1 MSGLSPQSNIMKEHG
16 MAWEKEILILK
27 SYSVVTDI
35 AQKAKGSK
43 GERSIVC
50 NGTKSPNSKW
60 IKIAYL
66 IFRKSTF
73 SLGYDKNNGR
83 LNLSYPSDLFEPT
96 IAALNSAQHIYVWY
110 GKIDKYEHAGYRTDH
125 SLPVS
130 RTRTEQ
136 QAEEIIENYIK
147 QKPLP

>member
-1 MSGLSPQSNIMKEHG
+1 

-35 AQKAKGSK
+35 AQKEKGSK

-50 NGTKSPNSKW
+50 YGDQSPNSNW

-66 IFRKSTF
+66 IFRKTTF
-73 SLGYDKNNGR
+73 SFGYDKINGR
-83 LNLSYPSDLFEPT
+83 LNLSYPLDLLEPT

-110 GKIDKYEHAGYRTDH
+110 GKINKYEHAGYRTDRLL
-125 SLPVS
+125 SGS
-130 RTRTEQ
+130 STRTGQ
-136 QAEEIIENYIK
+136 RAEEIIENYIK